1 MDEPTPWSLTSL
13 REKLIKIS
21 AKVVS
26 QPGTS
31 PLQIAEVAVLR
42 QMFRKILSPIARL
55 RQTTT
60 AKVRLDTAKLR
71 VSAPRRSQ
79 LIGSTLAAHVGRLRA
94 QNAAIGM

>member
-42 QMFRKILSPIARL
+42 QMFRKILPPIARL
-55 RQTTT
+55 RQRRQQRC
-60 AKVRLDTAKLR
+60 ASIQQSCAFQRLGA
-71 VSAPRRSQ
+71 V
-79 LIGSTLAAHVGRLRA
+79 
-94 QNAAIGM
+94 N